1 MIERKLIGSWER
13 YYCREPVENIP
24 GYQEAIKNPG
34 RYVCHHIN
42 ELTFTRDELKK
53 MNMYYHR
60 PASELRIMTRSE
72 HQKWHSK
79 WNNSY
84 TKTKITSYFENKS
97 ALEAV
102 KSLHLSNIPET
113 KKKAPDTTKVNQG

>member
-1 MIERKLIGSWER
+1 MLERKLIGTWER
-13 YYCREPVENIP
+13 YYCREPVENIT
-24 GYQEAIKNPG
+24 GYKEAISNPG

-60 PASELRIMTRSE
+60 PASELRIMTRSD

-79 WNNSY
+79 WNKSY
-84 TKTKITSYFENKS
+84 TKSKIPSYFENKS

-102 KSLHLSNIPET
+102 KSVTPSNYTGE
-113 KKKAPDTTKVNQG
+113 